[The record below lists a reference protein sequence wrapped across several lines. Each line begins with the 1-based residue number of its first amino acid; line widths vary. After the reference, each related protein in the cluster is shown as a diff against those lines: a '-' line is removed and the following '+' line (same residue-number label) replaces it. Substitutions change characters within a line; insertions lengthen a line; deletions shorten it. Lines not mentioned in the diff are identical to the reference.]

1 MARKKKLTPEE
12 FKALLP
18 RILAAA
24 DAPMAVMEFEP
35 SELDLDLIDVDLDES
50 QAIVFSSTSPAVSG
64 DPVLPGGAKLP
75 ACGTHPICIRI
86 PVSTLRAYKAKAAR
100 TGASYQTLMIRAL
113 RAGISG

>member
-1 MARKKKLTPEE
+1 MARKKKLPPVE
-12 FKALLP
+12 FEAILLQ
-18 RILAAA
+18 ILAAA
-24 DAPMAVMEFEP
+24 DAPLAEMVFEP
-35 SELDLDLIDVDLDES
+35 GDLDFDLIDVDLDES
-50 QAIVFSSTSPAVSG
+50 QAIIFSSTPPAVSG

>member
-1 MARKKKLTPEE
+1 MGRKKTLTAVQLEE
-12 FKALLP
+12 
-18 RILAAA
+18 ILA
-24 DAPMAVMEFEP
+24 MALAVTDTP
-35 SELDLDLIDVDLDES
+35 LPELVFDDTLLDYDWDL
-50 QAIVFSSTSPAVSG
+50 ATPTSPAVSG

-113 RAGISG
+113 RAGSSV